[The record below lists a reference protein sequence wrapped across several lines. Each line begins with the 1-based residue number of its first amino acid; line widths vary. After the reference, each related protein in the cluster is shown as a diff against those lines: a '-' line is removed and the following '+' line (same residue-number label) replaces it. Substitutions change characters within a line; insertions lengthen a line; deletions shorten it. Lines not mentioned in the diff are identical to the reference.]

1 MRVVKLTDSRLNSII
16 KKVLREQEENQVMST
31 GPSPEEVTGAPGP
44 EENDESNF
52 DAFVGAAREL
62 LNQGHTVGELVDK
75 ILEAQGDEEEPEPEV
90 EPTEPEMDQGIPSDN
105 Q

>member
-1 MRVVKLTDSRLNSII
+1 MRVIKLTDSKLNNII

-31 GPSPEEVTGAPGP
+31 GPSPEEVTGAPEP
-44 EENDESNF
+44 EENGELNF
-52 DAFVGAAREL
+52 DTFMDAARKL

-75 ILEAQGDEEEPEPEV
+75 ILEAQGNEEEPEV
-90 EPTEPEMDQGIPSDN
+90 EPIEPEMDQGIPSDN